1 MNDAIQALL
10 EIEAIRQLKYRYF
23 RAVDCHDWPLLAS
36 CLAEDCTTWLDSGKY
51 RFNGRDAFVGELRK
65 LLDDPPLLTLH
76 QGHHPE
82 IELLSADRAKGLW
95 YLEDYVISQA
105 QNWLLRG
112 TAYYQDEYVKRD
124 GRWQILSTGYD
135 RVFEAVT
142 SPIPADFRVTA
153 NRFNGAR

>member
-1 MNDAIQALL
+1 MDNAIQDLL

-51 RFNGRDAFVGELRK
+51 RFNGRTEFVAGLRE
-65 LLDDPPLLTLH
+65 LLDNPPLLTMH

-82 IELLSADRAKGLW
+82 IELLGAGKARGIW
-95 YLEDYVISQA
+95 YLEDYVISQE
-105 QNWLLRG
+105 QGWLLRG
-112 TAYYQDEYVKRD
+112 TAYYRDEYVKRD
-124 GRWQILSTGYD
+124 GHWQILSTGYD

-142 SPIPADFRVTA
+142 SPIPEQFRVTA
-153 NRFNGAR
+153 NCFAPAQ